1 MIGLSQSH
9 TSRLELSS
17 PNPRDATIRRV
28 ADALHVPFE
37 ELKPPPPPKKPW
49 PAKGLRWLRIVMPL
63 TVKLRSL
70 HYLAT
75 PAAQQAIADAGQ
87 KVTDFLDL
95 NAVGDWGEVCPTD
108 AARNDQALLDGGRV
122 VSQYTTHL
130 DANSLLSPMPS
141 TLSSANV
148 TRRESSCP
156 RNTRHNPH
164 FSRWWGRSVANHYHP
179 TEGLLLFVP
188 TAGLLLSCWRG
199 CRKGR

>member
-1 MIGLSQSH
+1 
-9 TSRLELSS
+9 
-17 PNPRDATIRRV
+17 
-28 ADALHVPFE
+28 
-37 ELKPPPPPKKPW
+37 
-49 PAKGLRWLRIVMPL
+49 MPL

-130 DANSLLSPMPS
+130 DAQILIVTDAIDPEFGERDQTRILLPEEHTP
-141 TLSSANV
+141 
-148 TRRESSCP
+148 
-156 RNTRHNPH
+156 
-164 FSRWWGRSVANHYHP
+164 
-179 TEGLLLFVP
+179 
-188 TAGLLLSCWRG
+188 
-199 CRKGR
+199 